1 MYKQAEGKHQS
12 PIDIDTNNT
21 VYDPELVNKPLRF
34 SYSKDC
40 FTVLKN
46 SGHSF
51 TVSGSDSATSSKNNN
66 QLYIFFAILYICLY

>member
-12 PIDIDTNNT
+12 PIDIATENT
-21 VYDPELVNKPLRF
+21 VFDPELVNKPLRF
-34 SYSKDC
+34 SYNKDC

-51 TVSGSDSATSSKNNN
+51 TVSGSDGATSSNS
-66 QLYIFFAILYICLY
+66 I